1 VDEALRQRREERLL
15 EHFASETDQQFERT
29 LATFNGHPHYE
40 IMATGQVF
48 DGDDE
53 VMGYYRTTRTAFPDQ
68 RHDNVRFHAADDV
81 TVAEFDLLGTN
92 LGEFYGLPPTGRAFR
107 VPVIAVFFF
116 DGDRIVNER
125 IYFDAASLV
134 NQIGRGALLAGGTDA

>member
-1 VDEALRQRREERLL
+1 MDESLRQRREAVLL
-15 EHFASETDQQFERT
+15 EHFASETDQEFERT
-29 LATFNGHPHYE
+29 LATFDGTPHYE

-53 VMGYYRTTRTAFPDQ
+53 VMGYYRTTRAAFPDQ
-68 RHDNVRFHAADDV
+68 RHDNVRFHEAEDT

-116 DGDRIVNER
+116 AGDHIVNER
-125 IYFDAASLV
+125 IYFDAASLL
-134 NQIGRGALLAGGTDA
+134 NQIGQAALLAVGPGT